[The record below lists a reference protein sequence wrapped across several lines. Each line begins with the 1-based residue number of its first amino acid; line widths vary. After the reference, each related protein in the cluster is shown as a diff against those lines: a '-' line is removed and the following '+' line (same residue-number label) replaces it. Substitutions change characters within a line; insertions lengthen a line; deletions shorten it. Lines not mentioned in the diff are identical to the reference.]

1 MEDMSSPNSNLWFAE
16 LEDADDPMLME
27 ELVGDYLVDYPTED
41 MGGFM
46 DNQELNYTLSGGSEC
61 NSSTA
66 AGEISNNSGPK
77 RQKLGHE
84 GSSSPNNSSNCNAAE
99 SNKSPGDVDN
109 KPKPTKRPRR
119 LPDQCQNH
127 IIAERQRRQN
137 LSQRF
142 IALSALIP
150 GLKKMDKTSVLGEAI
165 SHMKQLKERVTILEE
180 ENARRAVE
188 SVVVVQ
194 RSRVILENESNS
206 STSNDSHSTGLT
218 HGEQLPEIEARF
230 SNKSVL
236 IKIHCHMRS
245 GVLSK
250 IINQIES
257 LNLLVTHTSSMPFN
271 NTVDI
276 TIMTQVEPEFDM
288 MPQEVVGNLRS
299 IF

>member
-1 MEDMSSPNSNLWFAE
+1 MDMSSPKSNNTLWFPE
-16 LEDADDPMLME
+16 FEDADDPMLMQ

-41 MGGFM
+41 IGTLM
-46 DNQELNYTLSGGSEC
+46 DNQELQYTLSGGSEC

-66 AGEISNNSGPK
+66 AGEISNNSGTK
-77 RQKLGHE
+77 RQKTGP
-84 GSSSPNNSSNCNAAE
+84 SSPNNNSNCNAE
-99 SNKSPGDVDN
+99 SNQQPGGVIN

-165 SHMKQLKERVTILEE
+165 SHMKELKERVTILED

-194 RSRVILENESNS
+194 RSRVIFENESNS
-206 STSNDSHSTGLT
+206 STSNDSQSSDVT
-218 HGEQLPEIEARF
+218 HGEQLPEVEARF

-236 IKIHCHMRS
+236 IKIHCQMRS
-245 GVLSK
+245 GVLSN

-257 LNLLVTHTSSMPFN
+257 LNLLVTNTSSMPFN

-276 TIMTQVEPEFDM
+276 TIMTQMEPDFDM
-288 MPQEVVGNLRS
+288 MPQEVVANLRS